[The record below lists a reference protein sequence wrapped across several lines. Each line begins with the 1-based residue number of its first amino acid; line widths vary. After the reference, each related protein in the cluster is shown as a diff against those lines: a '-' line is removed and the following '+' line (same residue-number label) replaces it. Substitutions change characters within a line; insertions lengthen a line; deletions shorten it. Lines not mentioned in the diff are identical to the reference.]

1 MSNICDNLTGLFV
14 VCYFIGYTGATDE
27 SVMSTFCI
35 ESNMLG
41 TLTTQVCAA
50 LKVNTLADIRRDPGN
65 VELGKQLEGAME
77 AGELE
82 ALTVVG
88 WETNER

>member
-1 MSNICDNLTGLFV
+1 
-14 VCYFIGYTGATDE
+14 
-27 SVMSTFCI
+27 
-35 ESNMLG
+35 MLG

-50 LKVNTLADIRRDPGN
+50 LKVNTLADIRRDPVN
-65 VELGKQLEGAME
+65 VELGKQLERAME

>member
-1 MSNICDNLTGLFV
+1 
-14 VCYFIGYTGATDE
+14 
-27 SVMSTFCI
+27 
-35 ESNMLG
+35 MLG

-50 LKVNTLADIRRDPGN
+50 LKVNTLADIRQDPGN
-65 VELGKQLEGAME
+65 AELGKQLERVME